1 MKKSHS
7 IFVGKLHG
15 DIDANIENIDYM
27 SVFDIVSHSKS
38 DFIKKHPSKNGK
50 SIDRIYDLAQG
61 YATQVRRL
69 FRKNNINQAIEQ
81 TLSSPPG
88 SLQSMKG
95 LNKEGP
101 TYQKLF
107 NDNWSS
113 YCQQNSPEAND
124 SPISYLS
131 WLYQQALGFERDMG
145 EESGIIPLSRRRP
158 DLANMLLD
166 DNAFHQALP
175 ALQVVNTILE
185 QSVGPYI
192 TENYP
197 DITVDDVLSTTR
209 YPTVLPYHYPHQQLL
224 LTLTDLGGTLQD
236 IIKKTDPTWP
246 YFVNDILSVGN
257 AETAWLLGSNLAPD
271 QQAIISEAE
280 IPDSD
285 SAGLSSFYVDD
296 LGANADR
303 ADFSAFADVSFFCQQ
318 LGITSEQLEQ
328 LIACTAGTSRVV
340 VSPNYPAG
348 IASPTNY
355 GARYCNNNASPVLSL
370 SAESNTID
378 ALSDDRMQRLNRIVR
393 LQRWL
398 ALPYDQVDLL
408 LCAAR
413 ETVLTSDDN
422 TLRMLGVF
430 RHYQQKFSVTAYQFA
445 AVVDTIT
452 PYALAPETPFFD
464 RIFNSPTLF
473 EAPFTITDLPFD
485 YTQDT
490 GEDGRI
496 VKQLCT
502 GLAINQAQFQLLAN
516 QVYLAQALPDDA
528 PNTLRCSLAVVSA
541 LYRLVMVP
549 RWLGLSFAE
558 GISLLTLLEKGN
570 AMGTLAKVP
579 KYAPLTNG
587 QPTASDILDTLMAL
601 ADTADWLRDNTL
613 SPLVILAYVQPT
625 QPLLPATMTELNLVV
640 DINQQLPNALLNEVA
655 FESCGVPNQEQ
666 DGSAI
671 DWMSTLQ
678 TVVDGQG
685 LVLPVK
691 VSDGQSVM
699 AALTVSVSE
708 AIQKLNLDN
717 MPLEQATGILANV
730 VYQAKQVQD
739 GIADSSLAKVL
750 NIDHSLPASLL
761 GWSGS
766 DEHAFLSLTLGLK
779 GISRP
784 EAVSP
789 EYLTLLYQMA
799 KRASIC
805 TTFMLSP
812 AMLSTFIP
820 HADWFIGTSDLTIT
834 LNMLYQLSTYQAWL
848 SLTQQEDAVLA
859 YLNWVN
865 DVSSTAPDAPA
876 AANKLAEL
884 IQWEPQ
890 EVQQAAA
897 YLNSGNCF
905 NPGLAHTAAQVGG
918 VIRFKTLSQAT
929 GGATSALILA
939 SKLNKSSTYT
949 DWQTVGESFIS
960 TQNSEEAE

>member
-1 MKKSHS
+1 MKESHS
-7 IFVGKLHG
+7 ALVKKLREG
-15 DIDANIENIDYM
+15 ADIDILDYQ
-27 SVFDIVSHSKS
+27 SVFDIVHHSKS
-38 DFIKKHPSKNGK
+38 EFIKKHATRNKKN
-50 SIDRIYDLAQG
+50 SARIYDLAQG
-61 YATQVRRL
+61 YATQIRRL

-81 TLSSPPG
+81 TLSSPSG
-88 SLQSMKG
+88 SLQVLKG

-113 YCQQNSPEAND
+113 YCQKNAPEAND
-124 SPISYLS
+124 SPVSYLS
-131 WLYQQALGFERDMG
+131 WLYQQALVFESDMG
-145 EESGIIPLSRRRP
+145 EDSGIIPLSRRRP
-158 DLANMLLD
+158 DLADMPLD

-175 ALQVVNTILE
+175 ALQVVNSILE

-192 TENYP
+192 SENYP

-209 YPTVLPYHYPHQQLL
+209 YPTVLPYHYPHQQVL

-236 IIKKTDPTWP
+236 IIKKTDPAWP
-246 YFVNDILSVGN
+246 YFVNDTLSVGN

-285 SAGLSSFYVDD
+285 SEELSSFYVDD
-296 LGANADR
+296 LGANAGSI
-303 ADFSAFADVSFFCQQ
+303 DFSAFEDVSFFCQK

-328 LIACTAGTSRVV
+328 LIACTAATNRVV
-340 VSPNYPAG
+340 VSLNYPAG
-348 IASPTNY
+348 VANPTNY
-355 GARYCNNNASPVLSL
+355 GARFCNNNVSPTLSL
-370 SAESNTID
+370 SSESNTID

-413 ETVLTSDDN
+413 GAVLTPDEN

-445 AVVDTIT
+445 AVLDTIT

-464 RIFNSPTLF
+464 RIFNSTALF
-473 EAPFTITDLPFD
+473 ETPFAITELPFD

-528 PNTLRCSLAVVSA
+528 PNTLRCSLEVVSA

-558 GISLLTLLEKGN
+558 GIALLTLLEKGN
-570 AMGTLAKVP
+570 AMGTLATVP
-579 KYAPLTNG
+579 QYAPLTDG

-601 ADTADWLRDNTL
+601 ADTVDWLRDNTL
-613 SPLVILAYVQPT
+613 SPLMVLAYVQTAPF
-625 QPLLPATMTELNLVV
+625 LLPATTTELNLVM
-640 DINQQLPNALLNEVA
+640 DINQQLSDALLNEAV
-655 FESCGVPNQEQ
+655 FESCGVPNQQ
-666 DGSAI
+666 QNGSAI

-678 TVVDGQG
+678 SVVDGQG
-685 LVLPVK
+685 LVLPVM

-699 AALTVSVSE
+699 AVLTASVSE
-708 AIQKLNLDN
+708 AIQTLTLDN
-717 MPLEQATGILANV
+717 MSLDQATGILTHV
-730 VYQAKQVQD
+730 IYQAKQVQD

-779 GISRP
+779 EISSP

-789 EYLTLLYQMA
+789 EYLTLLYQVA

-805 TTFMLSP
+805 TTFLLSP

-820 HADWFIGTSDLTIT
+820 HADWFIDTCDLTIT
-834 LNMLYQLSTYQAWL
+834 LNMLYQLSAYQAWL

-859 YLNWVN
+859 YLSWMN

-876 AANKLAEL
+876 AAKTLAEL
-884 IQWEPQ
+884 IQWEPH

-897 YLNSGNCF
+897 YLTSGNGSE
-905 NPGLAHTAAQVGG
+905 PGPAYTAAQVGG
-918 VIRFKTLSQAT
+918 VIRFKVLSLEI
-929 GGATSALILA
+929 GVATSALILT
-939 SKLNKSSTYT
+939 SKLNKSSAYA

-960 TQNSEEAE
+960 TQYSERAA

>member
-1 MKKSHS
+1 MKTPHS
-7 IFVGKLHG
+7 TFVEKLYS
-15 DIDANIENIDYM
+15 DIDADIENFDYPL
-27 SVFDIVSHSKS
+27 VFDIVRHSRS
-38 DFIKKHPSKNGK
+38 EFIKKNAHRHNKKNAK
-50 SIDRIYDLAQG
+50 IYDLAQG
-61 YATQVRRL
+61 YATQIRRL

-81 TLSSPPG
+81 TWSSPSG
-88 SLQSMKG
+88 SLRSLKG
-95 LNKEGP
+95 IKKEGP
-101 TYQKLF
+101 TYQTLF

-113 YCQQNSPEAND
+113 YCQQNAPEAND
-124 SPISYLS
+124 SPVSYLS

-166 DNAFHQALP
+166 DDAFHQALP
-175 ALQVVNTILE
+175 ALQIVNMILE
-185 QSVGPYI
+185 QSVGPYV

-197 DITVDDVLSTTR
+197 DIAVDDVLSTTR
-209 YPTVLPYHYPHQQLL
+209 YPTVLPYHYPHQQVL

-236 IIKKTDPTWP
+236 IIKKTDPAWP

-257 AETAWLLGSNLAPD
+257 AETAWLLGSDLAPD
-271 QQAIISEAE
+271 QLAIISEAE

-285 SAGLSSFYVDD
+285 SVGLSSFYVDD
-296 LGANADR
+296 LGANTGS
-303 ADFSAFADVSFFCQQ
+303 ADFSAFEDVSFFCQQ

-328 LIACTAGTSRVV
+328 LIACTAGTNRVV
-340 VSPNYPAG
+340 VSLNYPAG
-348 IASPTNY
+348 VANPTNY
-355 GARYCNNNASPVLSL
+355 GAKFCNNNVSPALSL
-370 SAESNTID
+370 LSESNTIV

-413 ETVLTSDDN
+413 GTALTPDEN

-430 RHYQQKFSVTAYQFA
+430 QHYQQKFSVTAHQFA
-445 AVVDTIT
+445 AVLDTIT

-464 RIFNSPTLF
+464 RVFNSPALF
-473 EAPFTITDLPFD
+473 ETPFVITDLPFD

-490 GEDGRI
+490 GEDGRT
-496 VKQLCT
+496 VKQLCA

-558 GISLLTLLEKGN
+558 GIALLTLLEKGN
-570 AMGTLAKVP
+570 SMGTLAGVP
-579 KYAPLTNG
+579 QYAPLTDG

-601 ADTADWLRDNTL
+601 ADTVGWLRDNTL
-613 SPLVILAYVQPT
+613 SPLVVLAYVQTT
-625 QPLLPATMTELNLVV
+625 QPLLPATATELNLVV
-640 DINQQLPNALLNEVA
+640 DINQQLPDALLNEAV
-655 FESCGVPNQEQ
+655 FESCGVPNQQQ

-699 AALTVSVSE
+699 AALMASVSE
-708 AIQKLNLDN
+708 AIQSLTLDN
-717 MPLEQATGILANV
+717 MSLDQATDILANV
-730 VYQAKQVQD
+730 IYQAKQVQD

-766 DEHAFLSLTLGLK
+766 DEHAFLSLTLDLK
-779 GISRP
+779 GISTP

-789 EYLTLLYQMA
+789 EYLTLLYQIA

-834 LNMLYQLSTYQAWL
+834 LNMLYQLSAYQAWL
-848 SLTQQEDAVLA
+848 SLTRQEDAVLA

-865 DVSSTAPDAPA
+865 DVSSTVPDALTA
-876 AANKLAEL
+876 AKTLAEL

-897 YLNSGNCF
+897 YLTSDYSDNTGI
-905 NPGLAHTAAQVGG
+905 AKTAAQVAG
-918 VIRFKTLSQAT
+918 VIRFKTLSMAT
-929 GGATSALILA
+929 GVATSALILT
-939 SKLNKSSTYT
+939 SKLNKSSTYA

-960 TQNSEEAE
+960 TQNSVGAA